1 MHDTESMQAD
11 YSMVMPFIVRALLE
25 NRKRYATLAL
35 EMSTDELNDKHPHAA
50 GYLRS
55 NAGYRLFEQRD
66 ELCRRLNDDVREN
79 REWLLGTLH
88 YPLASR

>member
-1 MHDTESMQAD
+1 ML
-11 YSMVMPFIVRALLE
+11 MPFLVRALLD

-35 EMSTDELNDKHPHAA
+35 EMSTDELNEKHPHAA

-66 ELCRRLNDDVREN
+66 ELCRRLNEDVREN
-79 REWLLGTLH
+79 REWLLRTLD
-88 YPLASR
+88 YPLATR